1 MYDHLVGEVVEKQG
15 SRAVL
20 CVRDVGYEL
29 KVSLTTAAGLLP
41 GARAT
46 LFTLLHVVDGMPTL
60 LGFGTRLER
69 ELARR
74 LLNTSGVGPSIALS
88 VLSVYSPA
96 ELVRALATSDI
107 AALKRIKGVGQKTAE
122 RLCLELRD
130 SVQKLDVAAPDAKTV
145 MLPRQTNEDAVLALQ
160 TLGFSE
166 KEARDKLDKV
176 RAKQP
181 ELAGGPTEE
190 LVRAVLQL

>member
-1 MYDHLVGEVVEKQG
+1 MYDHLVGEVVEKLG

-20 CVRDVGYEL
+20 RVHDVGYEVR
-29 KVSLTTAAGLLP
+29 VSLTTAALLQP

-46 LFTLLHVVDGMPTL
+46 LFTILHVVDGNPTL
-60 LGFGTRLER
+60 LGFGTRGER

-74 LLNTSGVGPSIALS
+74 LLDTSGVGPSIALS
-88 VLSVYSPA
+88 VLSVFSPP
-96 ELVRALATSDI
+96 ELVSVLAHSDV
-107 AALKRIKGVGQKTAE
+107 AALRRVKGIGQKTAE

-130 SVQKLDVAAPDAKTV
+130 SVQKLDIDAAPGATV
-145 MLPRQTNEDAVLALQ
+145 VLPRPRDEDAVLALL
-160 TLGFSE
+160 TLGYSA

-176 RAKQP
+176 RGRAD
-181 ELAGGPTEE
+181 LAAAPTEE